1 MAVIKST
8 LTIKEQID
16 RNKDGRSQKWIVAK
30 LQEMGEEISEVQ
42 FSNKKNVFDDFKE
55 SELIA
60 LSEIL
65 GTKLISTPQA

>member
-42 FSNKKNVFDDFKE
+42 FSNKKNGFDDFKE

-65 GTKLISTPQA
+65 GTKLILTPQA